1 MYTVMCTSSRA
12 LAMPPWRDQ
21 FLLND
26 FYDKQPDNYHGGYRT
41 VGAPLY
47 GLLLLFQ

>member
-26 FYDKQPDNYHGGYRT
+26 FYDGGYRT